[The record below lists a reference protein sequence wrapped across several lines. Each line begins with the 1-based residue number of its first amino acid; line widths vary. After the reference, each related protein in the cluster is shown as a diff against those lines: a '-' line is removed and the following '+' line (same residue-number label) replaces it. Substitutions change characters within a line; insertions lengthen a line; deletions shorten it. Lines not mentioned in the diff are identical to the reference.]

1 MAILFKASLNQSDI
15 ADPWREAL
23 ISTLFK
29 GGKKDCNKAENCRPV
44 SLTPISCKVLEHI
57 LHSNIM
63 KHLGNNNILTDYNMA
78 LENIDPARHNQ
89 NQNCKWPCKIN
100 KSRRADSQYTARF

>member
-29 GGKKDCNKAENCRPV
+29 VGKKDWNKAENCRPV

-63 KHLGNNNILTDYNMA
+63 KHLGNNNILTD
-78 LENIDPARHNQ
+78 L
-89 NQNCKWPCKIN
+89 
-100 KSRRADSQYTARF
+100 QYGFRKHRSC